1 MAGPLVERRG
11 SCMIAFEGVHT
22 RVIPSLRVLV
32 RPPRILGRRSSSVL
46 RKPVFALDQ
55 NVLMPAM
62 VVLRSALLNPVLKQS
77 LLTRAGA
84 LSCRKTLNWPKAS
97 RFHTQF
103 RPGTSNNSSFF
114 SKRLLWIV
122 PVVGGFALYAAPR
135 PDESHNVYSSPTLI
149 PCPAPTPEAADTIIM
164 SPSEA
169 DRSLLRRILA
179 FLRDRLIEPILTAK
193 RFAYLCF
200 IFVPV
205 LLASPMLLIG
215 QPEGKYGGDRWGA
228 VWWYGFLTSQ
238 MQRAGPTFIKLAQW
252 AASRADLFPALLCE
266 RMGALH
272 SRGRAHRLS
281 HTKKVI
287 EEVFQ
292 RPFEEVFEAF
302 DETPIGTGAIAQV
315 YRATLKQDLVPPSHL
330 APKRQGKRKVVL
342 PPALLNEPA
351 PSVPTASVAIK
362 VLHPHVEKMIN
373 RDLSIMSF
381 FANVISL
388 LPGMQWLSL
397 PEEVEVFGQMMHEQL
412 DLRIEAENLAK
423 FEKNFET
430 RKLPVTFPRPLK
442 VWSTKDLL
450 VEEYE
455 NALPLELFLHNGGG
469 PFNDTLAEVGL
480 DAFLNML
487 LLDNFVHADLHPGNI
502 MIKFTR
508 PPAPSGE
515 NAWTSI
521 LKRLTG
527 TTPSVVDMPSSPSTP
542 QSPDEI
548 VNQLR
553 SLSNDPEQWRIALE
567 KVREQGW
574 LPEIVFVDA
583 GLVTTLNTVNRKNFI
598 DLFRAVAEFDGYR
611 AGILMVERCRTPE
624 LAIDVET
631 FALRM
636 QHIVL
641 NVKRKTFSL
650 GQIKISDILTEVLNA
665 VRKHHVKMEGDFVNT
680 VISIL
685 LLEGIGRQLNPDLD
699 LFKSALPILRQLGR
713 QMSTQETM
721 SNLPSGDV
729 GAFLKVWVYMEAR
742 GFASAAFVN
751 ADDLVKYDWLT
762 PAI

>member
-1 MAGPLVERRG
+1 MA
-11 SCMIAFEGVHT
+11 
-22 RVIPSLRVLV
+22 
-32 RPPRILGRRSSSVL
+32 
-46 RKPVFALDQ
+46 
-55 NVLMPAM
+55 
-62 VVLRSALLNPVLKQS
+62 LRSALFPPVLRHS
-77 LLTRAGA
+77 LFSRSAFACRRASPNWCSRLHTHLGSRPSTHHA
-84 LSCRKTLNWPKAS
+84 LFSRK
-97 RFHTQF
+97 
-103 RPGTSNNSSFF
+103 
-114 SKRLLWIV
+114 LLWIV
-122 PVVGGFALYAAPR
+122 PVAGGFALYAAPKPR
-135 PDESHNVYSSPTLI
+135 EASNVFSSPTLI
-149 PCPAPTPEAADTIIM
+149 PCPAPAVDEVEPVIM
-164 SPSEA
+164 SPSES
-169 DRSLLRRILA
+169 DRSLLSRILA
-179 FLRDRLIEPILTAK
+179 FIRDRLIEPILTAK
-193 RFAYLCF
+193 RFVYLCCV
-200 IFVPV
+200 FVPV
-205 LLASPMLLIG
+205 LLAAPMLLVG
-215 QPEGKYGGDRWGA
+215 QPEAHLGGDRWGA

-252 AASRADLFPALLCE
+252 AASRADLFPAALCE

-272 SRGRAHRLS
+272 SRGKAHSLA
-281 HTKKVI
+281 HTKRVI
-287 EEVFQ
+287 EDVFQ
-292 RPFEEVFEAF
+292 RPFHEVFEEF
-302 DETPIGTGAIAQV
+302 NETPIGTGAIAQV
-315 YRATLKQDLVPPSHL
+315 YRATLKKDLIPPSHL
-330 APKRQGKRKVVL
+330 TPKRQGKRKVAL
-342 PPALLNEPA
+342 PVALINEPP

-362 VLHPHVEKMIN
+362 VLHPHVEKTIN
-373 RDLSIMSF
+373 RDLRIMAF
-381 FANVISL
+381 FANVITL
-388 LPGMQWLSL
+388 FPGMQWLSL
-397 PEEVEVFGQMMHEQL
+397 PEEVAVFGQMMHGQL
-412 DLRIEAENLAK
+412 DLRIEADNLAT

-430 RKLPVTFPRPLK
+430 RKLPVSFPRPLK

-450 VEEYE
+450 IEEYE
-455 NALPLELFLHNGGG
+455 NALPLELFMKNGGG
-469 PFNDTLAEVGL
+469 PYNDTLAEAGL

-487 LLDNFVHADLHPGNI
+487 LLDNFVHSDLHPGNI
-502 MIKFTR
+502 MIKFIK
-508 PPAPSGE
+508 PPSPSAQME
-515 NAWTSI
+515 KSWTSI

-527 TTPSVVDMPSSPSTP
+527 TAPGVVDIPSSPIPTAP
-542 QSPDEI
+542 GDDV
-548 VNQLR
+548 VNRLR
-553 SLSNDPEQWRIALE
+553 SLQDDPEKWRAALQE
-567 KVREQGW
+567 VREEGW

-650 GQIKISDILTEVLNA
+650 GQIKISDILTEVLKA

-685 LLEGIGRQLNPDLD
+685 LLEGIGRQLDPDLD

-721 SNLPSGDV
+721 TQFPSGDV